1 MEVRQNAIE
10 CSDMTLILFYGVVQL
25 VFVAI
30 DVLCPIFIIGAT
42 VYPTLIVLGFNDE
55 DAIF

>member
-1 MEVRQNAIE
+1 MALV
-10 CSDMTLILFYGVVQL
+10 LFDGIIQL

-30 DVLCPIFIIGAT
+30 DVLSPIFTVSTT
-42 VYPTLIVLGFNDE
+42 VYPTLVVLGFNDE